1 MKAVFILK
9 IGMHTLTLETENI
22 GKINLIRPKGTN
34 NMSIQSILSNLSE
47 HERGLHAELIKE
59 CLMRESELNNAVESN
74 KNAVV
79 VLSNFCSNLQQ
90 LFDVISVLNSEVTK
104 YYEQST
110 PDENYY
116 EGL

>member
-1 MKAVFILK
+1 
-9 IGMHTLTLETENI
+9 
-22 GKINLIRPKGTN
+22 
-34 NMSIQSILSNLSE
+34 MSIQSILSSLSE
-47 HERGLHAELIKE
+47 REKSQHAELIKE

-74 KNAVV
+74 KTAVV

-90 LFDVISVLNSEVTK
+90 LFDAISVLNSEVTK

>member
-1 MKAVFILK
+1 M
-9 IGMHTLTLETENI
+9 GNI
-22 GKINLIRPKGTN
+22 GKINLILLKGTN

-47 HERGLHAELIKE
+47 HEKSQHAELIKE
-59 CLMRESELNNAVESN
+59 CLTRESELNSAVERN
-74 KNAVV
+74 KNAVA

-90 LFDVISVLNSEVTK
+90 LFDAISVLNSEVTK